1 MINTLPKMEILNIP
15 VNLMTMTEV
24 VDFLDV
30 SIQKNEQIFLVTANA
45 EIIMMAQKDE
55 EYKKILTEQTNIIL
69 PDGAGVVWAG
79 RHLGYSVPERVAGFD
94 LFKKLL
100 TLANAKSYKVF
111 FFGGAERIAKEA
123 AEIAKKNNPNL
134 QVVGTLNGYFKED
147 ESEEIVKKINDS
159 GADLLFVALGA
170 PKQEKWLAKWQKK
183 LQVKLFMGIGGS
195 FDVLSGKTKRAP
207 IWMQRAG
214 LEWLFRLIKEPFRFK
229 RMFTT
234 LPQFVIMILKK

>member
-1 MINTLPKMEILNIP
+1 MVNDLPKMEILNIP
-15 VNLMTMTEV
+15 VNPVSMTEV
-24 VDFLDV
+24 IDFLDCA
-30 SIQKNEQIFLVTANA
+30 IQKNEQNFLVTANA
-45 EIIMMAQKDE
+45 EIIMLAQNDE

-111 FFGGAERIAKEA
+111 FFGGAEGIAQKA
-123 AEIAKKNNPNL
+123 AEIAKKENPNL
-134 QVVGTLNGYFKED
+134 QVVGTLNGYFKDD
-147 ESEEIVKKINDS
+147 ECEEIVKKINDS

-170 PKQEKWLAKWQKK
+170 PKQEKWLAQWKEK
-183 LQVKLFMGIGGS
+183 LQPKLLMGIGGS

-207 IWMQRAG
+207 VWMQKAG
-214 LEWLFRLIKEPFRFK
+214 LEWFFRLIKEPFRFK
-229 RMFTT
+229 RMFTA
-234 LPQFVIMILKK
+234 LPQFVIMVLKK